1 MSGTIRAY
9 TFRVTLLGSRNPA
22 ITRTFTLPVSSTFQR
37 LHHAI
42 QYTFDWN
49 NSHLHEFTFEPTR
62 TEKANGMIS
71 FNPRNVLV
79 TIGMGKHADDYF
91 EGNQVLYFEE
101 SKLKLSD
108 IWEGN
113 GKARK
118 NVLENGQVVSLY
130 YLYDMGVSAANRQ
143 VWDVLIN

>member
-1 MSGTIRAY
+1 
-9 TFRVTLLGSRNPA
+9 
-22 ITRTFTLPVSSTFQR
+22 
-37 LHHAI
+37 
-42 QYTFDWN
+42 
-49 NSHLHEFTFEPTR
+49 
-62 TEKANGMIS
+62 MIS